1 MPGHRSALHLECY
14 QFNTFF
20 TAVYYSYK
28 LLIMLLLHTVAETRS
43 YIRDLRQKGSRVGF
57 VPTMGALHQGHLSL
71 VNKARQENDIVI
83 CSIFVNPI
91 QFNNPDDLVKY
102 PSTPESDM
110 TMLAGGGC
118 DAVFVPAVAEMYP
131 EPDTTVYDFGMLDK
145 VMEGRF
151 RPGHF
156 NGVAIVVHRLLEITM
171 PDVAYFG
178 EKDFQQLVIIRKMV
192 EMLSMKTAIVS
203 CPIVRETDGLAMSS
217 RNQRLLP
224 DERSVAP
231 QLYAI
236 LQKAVAAY
244 TSQTPAGLQQMI
256 IADIEQ
262 NPLFR
267 VEYVE
272 IVDMDTLMP
281 VTAWIDNNHII
292 VCIAVYLGQ
301 VRLIDNIV
309 LQQ

>member
-1 MPGHRSALHLECY
+1 MI
-14 QFNTFF
+14 
-20 TAVYYSYK
+20 
-28 LLIMLLLHTVAETRS
+28 LLQTVAETQT
-43 YIRDLRQKGSRVGF
+43 YIGDLRQKGSSVGF

-71 VNKARQENDIVI
+71 VNRARQENDIVI

-102 PSTPESDM
+102 PRTPESDM
-110 TMLAGGGC
+110 AMLASGGC
-118 DAVFVPAVAEMYP
+118 EAVFAPSVAEMYP
-131 EPDTTVYDFGMLDK
+131 HPDTTVYNFGMLDK

-156 NGVAIVVHRLLEITM
+156 NGVAIVVRRLLEITL

-192 EMLSMKTAIVS
+192 EMLSMKTHIVS

-217 RNQRLLP
+217 RNMRLLP
-224 DERSVAP
+224 DQRSVAP

-236 LQKAVAAY
+236 LQKAAAVY

-262 NPLFR
+262 NPFFR

-281 VTAWIDNNHII
+281 VTAWIDTRHII

-309 LQQ
+309 LQR